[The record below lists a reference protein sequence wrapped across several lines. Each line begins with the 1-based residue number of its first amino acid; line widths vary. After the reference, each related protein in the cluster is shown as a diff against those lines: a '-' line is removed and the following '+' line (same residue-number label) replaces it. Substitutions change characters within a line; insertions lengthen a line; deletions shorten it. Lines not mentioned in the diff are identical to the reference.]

1 MLVYKDPLLTYLL
14 VSVPS
19 ILTLSYM
26 AIVNLSGSGVPRDPG
41 SPGRDPSTPP
51 STYPEKKIVNLL
63 EGLGVDDVILRV
75 NRLWVNRPI

>member
-26 AIVNLSGSGVPRDPG
+26 AIVNLPGSGVPRDPG
-41 SPGRDPSTPP
+41 SPEISHRLQYVPR
-51 STYPEKKIVNLL
+51 KKNRQSFG
-63 EGLGVDDVILRV
+63 GLGSR
-75 NRLWVNRPI
+75 